1 MENNEFKNVP
11 IKNRMSFLMTQL
23 EDFDFNIL
31 IENKSHENILIYDIS
46 YNTVI
51 GPKPLQIRFDEI
63 DGFIRIW
70 DGTRYL
76 ALFDPEKYGICN
88 SIR

>member
-31 IENKSHENILIYDIS
+31 IENKSQENILIYDIS

-51 GPKPLQIRFDEI
+51 GPKPLQIRFDE
-63 DGFIRIW
+63 
-70 DGTRYL
+70 
-76 ALFDPEKYGICN
+76 
-88 SIR
+88 

>member
-51 GPKPLQIRFDEI
+51 GPKPLQIRFDEV
-63 DGFIRIW
+63 DGFIRI
-70 DGTRYL
+70 
-76 ALFDPEKYGICN
+76 
-88 SIR
+88 